1 MSNPSSSL
9 DTLDI
14 CKPLFEKF
22 DLNAFSYSR
31 VFSDGSRSEL
41 WTDAAAFEHTFYK
54 ARYIVGAYTPQYFK
68 KKERYSFLK
77 KKVETYPDDL
87 KERYRK
93 QLIDQRDYF
102 SHDHCFVIINHK
114 EEFCEYFIFYA
125 PTSNDM
131 AINCYLNNI
140 SELEAFCKYFIQKA
154 EKLITAADKNRI
166 RGAEIITITNFQDQ
180 DCRSISMT
188 SRERDVARLLV
199 TGATIKDVGVT
210 LKISP
215 RTVESHVE
223 RMKIK
228 YGCTRKSM
236 LVKALYLSR
245 HSLN

>member
-1 MSNPSSSL
+1 MLNPSSSL

-14 CKPLFEKF
+14 CKPLFDKF

-31 VFSDGSRSEL
+31 VFNDGTRSEL

-68 KKERYSFLK
+68 NKERYSFLK
-77 KKVETYPDDL
+77 NKIETYPSDI

-102 SHDHCFVIINHK
+102 SHDHCFVIINHQEK
-114 EEFCEYFIFYA
+114 LCEYFIFYA

-140 SELEAFCKYFIQKA
+140 SEFEEFCKYFLQKA
-154 EKLITAADKNRI
+154 EKLIIAADEHRI
-166 RGAEIITITNFQDQ
+166 PGAEIVMITKFEDHARRKQA
-180 DCRSISMT
+180 MT
-188 SRERDVARLLV
+188 SREKEIARLLV
-199 TGATIKDVGVT
+199 TGATIKDVGVA

-228 YGCTRKSM
+228 YGCTRKSS

-245 HSLN
+245 HSLG